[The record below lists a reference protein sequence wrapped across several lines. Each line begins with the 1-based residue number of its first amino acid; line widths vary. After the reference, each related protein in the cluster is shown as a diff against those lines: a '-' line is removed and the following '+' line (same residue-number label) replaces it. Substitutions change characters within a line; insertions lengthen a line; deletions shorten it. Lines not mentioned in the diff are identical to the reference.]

1 MPENNN
7 TEEEKVNY
15 KLPIFIAIFVLCAW
29 FFTWYSL
36 GDDPKRGTFGDMF
49 GAVNALFSGLAFI
62 GVIFAILLQSK
73 ELKLQRKE
81 LKFTRKELKGQKL
94 QLEAQNK
101 TFEKQNFENTFFEL
115 LRLHNEITNSIDL
128 VDKIGIITKG
138 RDCFKVFYNRLKKT
152 WGRNIAPYQGNDEAE
167 RINNTY
173 LGFYNEYQSEIGH
186 YFRSLYNIVKFVD
199 NSEIENK
206 RLYTNL
212 IRAQLSSYELTL
224 LFYNTLS
231 DMGREKFMPLIVKYS
246 LLKTLPQ
253 NELLNPPDH
262 IVLYDSNA
270 FGIE

>member
-1 MPENNN
+1 MPKTNN
-7 TEEEKVNY
+7 TEEETISF

-29 FFTWYSL
+29 LITWFSL
-36 GDDPKRGTFGDMF
+36 GNDPERGTFGDMF

-81 LKFTRKELKGQKL
+81 LGFTREELKGQKL
-94 QLEAQNK
+94 QLKAQNK
-101 TFEKQNFENTFFEL
+101 TLEKRNFENTFFEL

-128 VDKIGIITKG
+128 VDKTGIVTRG
-138 RDCFKVFYNRLKKT
+138 RDCFKVFHNRLKKT
-152 WGRNIAPYQGNDEAE
+152 WGRNIAQYQGSDEAE

-199 NSEIENK
+199 NSDVENK

-231 DMGREKFMPLIVKYS
+231 DMGREKFMPLIIKYS

-253 NELLNPPDH
+253 SELLNPQEH
-262 IVLYDSNA
+262 IALYDSNA
-270 FGIE
+270 IGSE